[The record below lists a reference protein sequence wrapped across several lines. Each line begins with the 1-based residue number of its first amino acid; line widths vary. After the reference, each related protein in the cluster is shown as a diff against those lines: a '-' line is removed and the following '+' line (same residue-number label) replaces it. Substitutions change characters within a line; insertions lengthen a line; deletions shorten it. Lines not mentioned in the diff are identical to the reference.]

1 MTRFEEIRNEQ
12 NPAEQD
18 GVRLQKVLASAGVA
32 SRRVCEQYIVAGKV
46 RVNGKVVKELGT
58 RINPEV
64 DQVSVNGQPVQLDA
78 SRVYLALNKPYGVVS
93 SMQDENG
100 RPDLTQFVVDYD
112 RVFNVGRL
120 DAETTGLIIMT
131 NDGDLAHK
139 LAHPKFGVKK
149 TYLAHVEGKIEPAT
163 IQKLLDGIELEDG
176 HIAADECRI
185 KDLSASESLVEI
197 VLHSG
202 RNRIVRRM
210 FAEVGHPVIGLVRQQ
225 FGPIRLGHLKPGQVR
240 DLNKLEVGALM
251 KAAEGGA
258 ERKPRPA
265 RPANKKQAPRTQKR
279 R

>member
-1 MTRFEEIRNEQ
+1 MPKAKSNFDDTNESA
-12 NPAEQD
+12 AE

-32 SRRVCEQYIVAGKV
+32 SRRVCEQFIVAGKV

-64 DQVSVNGQPVQLDA
+64 DQVSVNGQPIQLDS

-100 RPDLTQFVVDYD
+100 RPDLMQFVVDYD

-149 TYLAHVEGKIEPAT
+149 TYLAHVEGKIENST

-176 HIAADECRI
+176 FIAADECRL
-185 KDLSASESLVEI
+185 KDVAVAESLVEI

-210 FAEVGHPVIGLVRQQ
+210 LAEVGHPVIGLVRQQ

-240 DLNKLEVGALM
+240 DLNKLEVGSLL
-251 KAAEGGA
+251 KAAEGGS
-258 ERKPRPA
+258 EKNPRPA
-265 RPANKKQAPRTQKR
+265 RSGGKTGSKTSKR

>member
-1 MTRFEEIRNEQ
+1 MTKNTSNSSESSSSEQ
-12 NPAEQD
+12 E

-32 SRRVCEQYIVAGKV
+32 SRRVCEQFIVAGKV

-64 DQVSVNGQPVQLDA
+64 DQVSVNGQPIQLDS

-149 TYLAHVEGKIEPAT
+149 TYLAHVEGKVEAAT

-176 HIAADECRI
+176 FIAADECRI
-185 KDLSASESLVEI
+185 KDLSVSESLIEI

-210 FAEVGHPVIGLVRQQ
+210 LAEVGHPVIGLVRQQ

-240 DLNKLEVGALM
+240 DLNKLEISSLM
-251 KAAEGGA
+251 KAADGDLQ
-258 ERKPRPA
+258 RKPRSA
-265 RPANKKQAPRTQKR
+265 RTASKKQAPRSNKR

>member
-1 MTRFEEIRNEQ
+1 MTRNIEVNDESNSADE
-12 NPAEQD
+12 

-32 SRRVCEQYIVAGKV
+32 SRRVCEQFIVAGKV

-64 DQVSVNGQPVQLDA
+64 DQVSVNGQPIQLDS

-100 RPDLTQFVVDYD
+100 RPDLNQFVVDYD

-176 HIAADECRI
+176 RIAADECRI
-185 KDLSASESLVEI
+185 KDLSVSESLVEI

-240 DLNKLEVGALM
+240 DLNKLEIGSLM
-251 KAAEGGA
+251 KAAEGGI

-265 RPANKKQAPRTQKR
+265 RPASKKQAPKSNKR

>member
-1 MTRFEEIRNEQ
+1 MPKAKPNFDEANEAA
-12 NPAEQD
+12 AE

-32 SRRVCEQYIVAGKV
+32 SRRVCEQFIVAGKV

-64 DQVSVNGQPVQLDA
+64 DQVSVNGQPIQLDS

-100 RPDLTQFVVDYD
+100 RPDLMQFVVDYN

-149 TYLAHVEGKIEPAT
+149 TYLAHVEGKVENAT

-176 HIAADECRI
+176 FIAADECRL
-185 KDLSASESLVEI
+185 KDVAVAESLVEI

-210 FAEVGHPVIGLVRQQ
+210 LAEVGHPVIGLVRQQ

-240 DLNKLEVGALM
+240 DLNKLEVGSLL
-251 KAAEGGA
+251 KAAEGGS
-258 ERKPRPA
+258 EKKPRAA
-265 RPANKKQAPRTQKR
+265 RSGAKANPKTSKR

>member
-1 MTRFEEIRNEQ
+1 MSDLKNDSAGNDEGI
-12 NPAEQD
+12 
-18 GVRLQKVLASAGVA
+18 RLQKVLASAGVA
-32 SRRVCEQYIVAGKV
+32 SRRVCEQMIVAGKV
-46 RVNGKVVKELGT
+46 RVNGKIVKELGT
-58 RINPEV
+58 RIHPDV
-64 DQVSVNGQPVQLDA
+64 DQVSVSGQPIQLDS

-100 RPDLTQFVVDYD
+100 RPDLMQFVVDYD

-149 TYLAHVEGKIEPAT
+149 TYLAHVEGKVEAAT
-163 IQKLLDGIELEDG
+163 IQMLLNGIELEDG
-176 HIAADECRI
+176 SISADECRL
-185 KDLSASESLVEI
+185 KDVSATESLVEI

-210 FAEVGHPVIGLVRQQ
+210 MAEVGHPVIGLVRQQ
-225 FGPIRLGHLKPGQVR
+225 FGPIRLGHLKLGQVR
-240 DLNKLEVGALM
+240 DLNKLEISALL
-251 KAAEGGA
+251 KAAEGGS
-258 ERKPRPA
+258 ESKPRSS
-265 RPANKKQAPRTQKR
+265 RGSTGKTTSRTNKR

>member
-1 MTRFEEIRNEQ
+1 MPKAKSNFDETTESA
-12 NPAEQD
+12 AE

-32 SRRVCEQYIVAGKV
+32 SRRVCEQFIVAGKV

-64 DQVSVNGQPVQLDA
+64 DQVSVNGQPIQLDS

-100 RPDLTQFVVDYD
+100 RPDLMQFVVDYD

-149 TYLAHVEGKIEPAT
+149 TYLAHVEGKIENST

-176 HIAADECRI
+176 FIAADECRL
-185 KDLSASESLVEI
+185 KDVAVAESLVEI

-210 FAEVGHPVIGLVRQQ
+210 LAEVGHPVIGLVRQQ

-240 DLNKLEVGALM
+240 DLNKLEVGSLL
-251 KAAEGGA
+251 KAAEGGS
-258 ERKPRPA
+258 EKKPRSA
-265 RPANKKQAPRTQKR
+265 RSGGKTGSKTSKR

>member
-1 MTRFEEIRNEQ
+1 MPKAKSNFDDTNESA
-12 NPAEQD
+12 AE

-32 SRRVCEQYIVAGKV
+32 SRRVCEQFIVAGKV

-64 DQVSVNGQPVQLDA
+64 DQVSVNGQPIQLDS

-100 RPDLTQFVVDYD
+100 RPDLMQFVVDYD

-149 TYLAHVEGKIEPAT
+149 TYLAHVEGKIENST

-176 HIAADECRI
+176 FIAADECRL
-185 KDLSASESLVEI
+185 KDVAVAESLVEI

-210 FAEVGHPVIGLVRQQ
+210 LAEVGHPVIGLVRQQ

-240 DLNKLEVGALM
+240 DLNKLEVGSLL
-251 KAAEGGA
+251 KAAEGGS
-258 ERKPRPA
+258 EKKPRPA
-265 RPANKKQAPRTQKR
+265 RSGGKTGSKTSKR